1 MIFVTGGTGLL
12 GSHLLVELAQNNK
25 AIRAIYRCEKK
36 KESVRSLFKYYIAKD
51 YNLFFD
57 RIEWIKSD
65 ILDIIDL
72 RDAMEGAKQIYH
84 CAGLVSFHKSDFNKL
99 LKINY
104 EGTSNIVNLALEIK
118 NCKLCYVSSTAAV
131 GGGNNEYINEKSKW
145 KNTPKTSGYSISKY
159 SAEREVWRAIQ
170 EGLNA
175 VIVNPCVIIGAGN
188 WKLSSLKIFNT
199 LKKGSWFYPPGS
211 NAIVDARDVSEIMI
225 KLMNSD
231 IKSERFLCIG
241 SNQSFKKLMFEIAQ
255 KLGVNPPKKAV
266 SRYIVE
272 VTRVIIGLFS
282 MLKGGENPMTSDTI
296 NSLFDHKSYDAS
308 KIKNL
313 LNYKFR
319 DLSEA
324 IENSI
329 RGQQH

>member
-12 GSHLLVELAQNNK
+12 GSHLLVELSQNNK

-36 KESVRSLFKYYIAKD
+36 KESVRLLFKYYIAKD

-65 ILDIIDL
+65 ILDIVDL
-72 RDAMEGAKQIYH
+72 RDAIGGAKQIYH
-84 CAGLVSFHKSDFNKL
+84 CAGLVSFHKRDFNKL

-104 EGTSNIVNLALEIK
+104 EGTSNIVNLALEIE
-118 NCKLCYVSSTAAV
+118 NCKLCYVSSTAAI
-131 GGGNNEYINEKSKW
+131 GGSNNEYINEKSKW

-159 SAEREVWRAIQ
+159 SAEKEVWRAIQ

-199 LKKGSWFYPPGS
+199 LKKRSRFYPPGS
-211 NAIVDARDVSEIMI
+211 NAIVDARDVSDIMI

-231 IKSERFLCIG
+231 ITSERFLCIG
-241 SNQSFKKLMFEIAQ
+241 SNQSFKNLIFEIARR
-255 KLGVNPPKKAV
+255 LGVNPPKKAV
-266 SRYIVE
+266 KRYVVE
-272 VTRVIIGLFS
+272 VTRVIMGIFS
-282 MLKGGENPMTSDTI
+282 MLTGKQNPITTDTI
-296 NSLFDHKSYDAS
+296 NSLFEHKSYDAS
-308 KIKNL
+308 KVKNL

-319 DLSEA
+319 DLSDA

-329 RGQQH
+329 KGKQH

>member
-1 MIFVTGGTGLL
+1 MRKAKISHEDAVYWSWPTYLFCRISENVANFV
-12 GSHLLVELAQNNK
+12 QNSRDHEK
-25 AIRAIYRCEKK
+25 IWDIIIPALFREIPEKSTEIYRCEKK

-84 CAGLVSFHKSDFNKL
+84 CAGLVSFHKRDFNKL

-118 NCKLCYVSSTAAV
+118 NCKLCYVSSTAAI
-131 GGGNNEYINEKSKW
+131 GGENNEYINEKSKW
-145 KNTPKTSGYSISKY
+145 KNTPKTSGYSVSKY

-188 WKLSSLKIFNT
+188 WKLSSLKIFV
-199 LKKGSWFYPPGS
+199 KF
-211 NAIVDARDVSEIMI
+211 
-225 KLMNSD
+225 
-231 IKSERFLCIG
+231 
-241 SNQSFKKLMFEIAQ
+241 SFKKNAE
-255 KLGVNPPKKAV
+255 
-266 SRYIVE
+266 
-272 VTRVIIGLFS
+272 
-282 MLKGGENPMTSDTI
+282 
-296 NSLFDHKSYDAS
+296 
-308 KIKNL
+308 
-313 LNYKFR
+313 
-319 DLSEA
+319 
-324 IENSI
+324 
-329 RGQQH
+329 